1 MVKRLFDIFFALGW
15 LVLFTPLMLVVAGL
29 VRLKLGSPVLFIQER
44 PGLRGRPFRMVKFR
58 TMTDERRPRWA
69 APARRECVSPLS
81 GKFLRAS
88 TLDEFPEMW
97 NVLVGDMSVV
107 GPRPLLMRYLPR
119 YDAFQARRMEV
130 KPGVTGWAQVNG
142 RNALSWEQK
151 FAYDVWYVDHRTLW
165 LDLKIVVLT
174 FFKVFARSA
183 STRTKRRR
191 WRFRG
196 NGQKLI
202 RLTGWPVGE
211 KVTFP
216 AILAEVLPERL
227 SPGRSLFHLP
237 FERCG
242 MTRPG
247 AGAVKLTNT
256 LVGGQYMNLISV
268 PKGRRPSVIP
278 REKVSPD
285 RPPKVIDRLQV
296 KVCLGGMMI
305 DRHRGL
311 RRVSCV
317 RPCFRALM
325 IPSRFFRIG
334 RESVMMTGS
343 AKGIHA

>member
-58 TMTDERRPRWA
+58 TMTDERGHDGQLLPDEVRLTA
-69 APARRECVSPLS
+69 F

-174 FFKVFARSA
+174 FFKVFARSGINSDKA
-183 STRTKRRR
+183 ATMEEF
-191 WRFRG
+191 W
-196 NGQKLI
+196 
-202 RLTGWPVGE
+202 
-211 KVTFP
+211 
-216 AILAEVLPERL
+216 
-227 SPGRSLFHLP
+227 
-237 FERCG
+237 
-242 MTRPG
+242 
-247 AGAVKLTNT
+247 
-256 LVGGQYMNLISV
+256 GGKN
-268 PKGRRPSVIP
+268 
-278 REKVSPD
+278 
-285 RPPKVIDRLQV
+285 
-296 KVCLGGMMI
+296 
-305 DRHRGL
+305 
-311 RRVSCV
+311 
-317 RPCFRALM
+317 
-325 IPSRFFRIG
+325 
-334 RESVMMTGS
+334 
-343 AKGIHA
+343 

>member
-58 TMTDERRPRWA
+58 TMTDERGPDGQLLPDEVRLTA
-69 APARRECVSPLS
+69 F

-151 FAYDVWYVDHRTLW
+151 FAYDVWYVDHRTFW

-174 FFKVFARSA
+174 FFKVFAR
-183 STRTKRRR
+183 
-191 WRFRG
+191 
-196 NGQKLI
+196 
-202 RLTGWPVGE
+202 TGINSDKAATMEEFW
-211 KVTFP
+211 
-216 AILAEVLPERL
+216 
-227 SPGRSLFHLP
+227 
-237 FERCG
+237 
-242 MTRPG
+242 
-247 AGAVKLTNT
+247 
-256 LVGGQYMNLISV
+256 GGKN
-268 PKGRRPSVIP
+268 
-278 REKVSPD
+278 
-285 RPPKVIDRLQV
+285 
-296 KVCLGGMMI
+296 
-305 DRHRGL
+305 
-311 RRVSCV
+311 
-317 RPCFRALM
+317 
-325 IPSRFFRIG
+325 
-334 RESVMMTGS
+334 
-343 AKGIHA
+343 

>member
-58 TMTDERRPRWA
+58 TMTDERGPDGQLLPDEVRLTA
-69 APARRECVSPLS
+69 F

-174 FFKVFARSA
+174 FFKVFARSGINSDKA
-183 STRTKRRR
+183 ATMEEFLGTD
-191 WRFRG
+191 
-196 NGQKLI
+196 
-202 RLTGWPVGE
+202 
-211 KVTFP
+211 
-216 AILAEVLPERL
+216 
-227 SPGRSLFHLP
+227 RS
-237 FERCG
+237 
-242 MTRPG
+242 
-247 AGAVKLTNT
+247 
-256 LVGGQYMNLISV
+256 
-268 PKGRRPSVIP
+268 
-278 REKVSPD
+278 
-285 RPPKVIDRLQV
+285 
-296 KVCLGGMMI
+296 
-305 DRHRGL
+305 
-311 RRVSCV
+311 
-317 RPCFRALM
+317 
-325 IPSRFFRIG
+325 
-334 RESVMMTGS
+334 
-343 AKGIHA
+343 